1 MNWLPPVLYLV
12 LLLDS
17 VLGSLPAPVIVNVS
31 SFNFH
36 HVLHWVPGPG
46 TPSGTCYEII
56 RRVNWR
62 TKKLKPP
69 LCSNETSLKLKFPD
83 NRVEYT
89 LTVQASY
96 NQTLSPESRKYSFKP
111 DIQTKIGPPK
121 VSLAGC
127 GNCIQINIS
136 LPKADPSSGIDD
148 IKTFY
153 GGSQFRVS
161 WRIPNEAAESIVTTN
176 KSYTVNNLQPGTE
189 YCVQVWTAINVNRNT
204 EASAWN
210 CTFTS
215 IVAPS
220 RDPYVLGAVGT
231 LLPIVIGVLMT
242 TMFCL
247 YYTGFLC
254 KLKETPRILR
264 EALIRG
270 STLTPERTIPD
281 NISIS
286 AEMEK
291 RRKHNNP
298 TPATRGTNSDEEEE
312 EDEEDEGENVYMD
325 RGAELSSAESSSQNS
340 AGVSGNRKV
349 AASGG
354 SGSLTAVAEVPDT
367 ESEVEVTHGGLDHDE
382 AKAKGEEVSFTPD
395 GPVTG
400 EVVVVVGDEEVEEE
414 VYESSGNIN
423 LFSITLAAL
432 AVCEEGEEDEEQNER
447 DSLTDFLK
455 VSDLQP
461 LLPADSQTESDDW
474 TTVALTLP
482 TQEDFTVNGYEGRR
496 TNTSSD
502 YLKTGDDESQ
512 HEETQEEEEE
522 EEEEEFSG
530 YMRHT

>member
-56 RRVNWR
+56 RRMNR
-62 TKKLKPP
+62 KTKKLKPP
-69 LCSNETSLKLKFPD
+69 LCSNETSRKLKFPD

-111 DIQTKIGPPK
+111 DIHTKIGPPK

-136 LPKADPSSGIDD
+136 LPEADPSSRIDD

-153 GGSQFRVS
+153 GGSQFRVF
-161 WRIPNEAAESIVTTN
+161 WRIPNEAQESIVTGN
-176 KSYTVNNLQPGTE
+176 KIYTVNNLRPGTE
-189 YCVQVWTAINVNRNT
+189 YCVQVWTEINVNRNT
-204 EASAWN
+204 EPSAWN

-242 TMFCL
+242 SMFCL

-254 KLKETPRILR
+254 KLKETPRVLR

-270 STLTPERTIPD
+270 STLTPDRTIPD

-291 RRKHNNP
+291 QRKHNNP

-340 AGVSGNRKV
+340 AGVSGNSKV

-367 ESEVEVTHGGLDHDE
+367 ESEVEVRHGGLDHDE

-400 EVVVVVGDEEVEEE
+400 EVVVVGDEEVEEE

-423 LFSITLAAL
+423 LFSVTLAAL
-432 AVCEEGEEDEEQNER
+432 AVGEEGEEDEEQNER

-512 HEETQEEEEE
+512 HEETQEKEEE